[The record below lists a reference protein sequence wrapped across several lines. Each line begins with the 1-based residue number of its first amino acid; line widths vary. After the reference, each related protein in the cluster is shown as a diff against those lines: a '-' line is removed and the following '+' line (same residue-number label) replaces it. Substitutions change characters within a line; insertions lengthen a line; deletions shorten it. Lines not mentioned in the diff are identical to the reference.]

1 MNLYY
6 TGHLCSASTAPP
18 DRVWR
23 VYKHEDIQARDLKM
37 GELVGALP
45 HEAGCQ
51 VEFDYIDGEALES
64 GCNCPR
70 GQLLA
75 MLKETTN
82 GPY

>member
-23 VYKHEDIQARDLKM
+23 VYKHEEVRASVARL
-37 GELVGALP
+37 LVVAEKVP
-45 HEAGCQ
+45 HSRKCSIRAPHAATM
-51 VEFDYIDGEALES
+51 DYKPT
-64 GCNCPR
+64 CNCPR

-82 GPY
+82 GN